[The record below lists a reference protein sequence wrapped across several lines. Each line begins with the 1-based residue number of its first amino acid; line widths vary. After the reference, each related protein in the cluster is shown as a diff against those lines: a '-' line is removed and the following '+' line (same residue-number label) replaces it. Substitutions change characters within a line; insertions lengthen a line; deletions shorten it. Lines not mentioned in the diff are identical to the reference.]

1 MQYVIN
7 SIINMDKEAE
17 NYEKEIKEEILKRKK
32 TLNDELS
39 NMESEYQGQIKF
51 LKEQVLADSRKEAE
65 IKAQKII
72 EAKNSKL
79 QQINEKFQNNKA
91 QIVNSVFQKIINS

>member
-7 SIINMDKEAE
+7 SIINMDMEAE
-17 NYEKEIKEEILKRKK
+17 NYEKQIKEEILKRKK

-65 IKAQKII
+65 LKAQKII

-79 QQINEKFQNNKA
+79 QQINERFQNNKA